1 MSPSKGVITL
11 KILAVDDEK
20 LALEYLSGAI
30 MEAVPNAKL
39 YAFQDASAALEQF
52 ASDPC
57 DIAFLD
63 IQMRSISGL
72 DFAQKLQK
80 INKQVNIIFCSG
92 YSEYSMDAFRLYASD
107 YLLKPVSADKI
118 RNSLNH
124 LRHPLP
130 FSRPNSRIYIKCF
143 GKFEVYC
150 GQDVLTFKRTKSKEL
165 LAYLVN
171 RLGTACTMGEIMSV
185 LWENGPDSSS
195 RSSNLRNV
203 ISDLKKSLSAVG
215 AEDVLIKTHNTIRLN
230 CSAVDCDYF
239 DYLQKNGDQSFSYNG
254 EYMAQY
260 SWAEITMGNLVSFP
274 RKED

>member
-1 MSPSKGVITL
+1 M
-11 KILAVDDEK
+11 KIFAVDDEK
-20 LALEYLSGAI
+20 LALECLADAI
-30 MEAVPNAKL
+30 AEAAPEATL
-39 YAFQDASAALEQF
+39 YTFRDVAAALEQF
-52 ASDPC
+52 EREPG

-72 DFAQKLQK
+72 ELARKLQA
-80 INKQVNIIFCSG
+80 INKNVNIIFCSG

-118 RNSLNH
+118 RDTLSH

-130 FSRPNSRIYIKCF
+130 PSRPDSGIYIQCF
-143 GKFEVYC
+143 GKFEVYS
-150 GQDVLTFKRTKSKEL
+150 GPDALTFKRTKSKEL

-171 RLGTACTMGEIMSV
+171 RLGAECTMGEIMSV
-185 LWENGPDSSS
+185 LWENGPDSPS

-230 CSAVDCDYF
+230 CSAVECDYF
-239 DYLQKNGDQSFSYNG
+239 DYLQKNANAPLAYNG

-260 SWAEITMGNLVSFP
+260 SWAEITVGNLTTFP
-274 RKED
+274 WRDD